1 LSVLVKQNGPE
12 LMRAFRVP
20 TLRNIAK
27 TAPYMHAGQYPTL
40 RQVMKHYSK
49 APQAP
54 NGRSEIEPLN
64 LSVAQMDQLEA
75 FLKTLNE

>member
-40 RQVMKHYSK
+40 RQVMERYSK